1 MELIQQKTIT
11 KTNISTKLFLK
22 LCPTNRGLEQ
32 SYGPGDCRLVL

>member
-32 SYGPGDCRLVL
+32 YKLTKK

>member
-32 SYGPGDCRLVL
+32 SGGQLGLSIK

>member
-22 LCPTNRGLEQ
+22 LCPTNRVLEQ
-32 SYGPGDCRLVL
+32 DNKS